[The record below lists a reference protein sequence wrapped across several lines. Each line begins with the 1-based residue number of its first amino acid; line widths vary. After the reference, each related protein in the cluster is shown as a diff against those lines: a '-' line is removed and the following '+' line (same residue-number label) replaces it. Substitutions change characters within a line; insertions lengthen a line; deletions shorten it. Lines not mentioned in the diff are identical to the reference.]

1 MGRRGILIAAVVA
14 GLAAPTTAWAATTN
28 LIHNGGFEKPV
39 VPAGGFQA
47 FSTGQTFTQWTVM
60 GASGNVAIVS
70 GTFTQNGFKFP
81 AKSGKQWLDL
91 TGTSNTATGVSQ
103 AVATTPNA
111 TYTLRFSVGNV
122 YDPTGI
128 FGTKS
133 AVNVFLNGT
142 HVLKATNAL
151 HATPTQAW
159 KSFTLH
165 FKATSA
171 TTTIAFVNGDP
182 PNDTNNGLD
191 AISLT
196 RP

>member
-1 MGRRGILIAAVVA
+1 MGRRGILVAAVVA
-14 GLAAPTTAWAATTN
+14 GLLAPTAAWATTN

-39 VPAGGFQA
+39 VPAGSFQA
-47 FSTGQTFTQWTVM
+47 FSTGQTFKHWTVM

-70 GTFTQNGFKFP
+70 GTFTQNGFSFP

-91 TGTSNTATGVSQ
+91 TGTSNTPTGVSQ

-128 FGTKS
+128 FGTTS
-133 AVNVFLNGT
+133 TVNVFVNGT
-142 HVLKATNAL
+142 HKLTATNAL

-159 KSFTLH
+159 QSFTLH
-165 FKATSA
+165 FTTTSA